1 MKDLSIVVNGQRLN
15 VLFSFK
21 YQDKDYLVY
30 STPEEEIS
38 ASIYKM
44 NGNKLTLLPIETE
57 EEWDYVDKMIEKR
70 NDL

>member
-30 STPEEEIS
+30 STSEEEIS